1 MKKTFIFGLRM
12 VLVTSLFSGCMGLGL
27 QLGGGSKSFTQAPTL
42 GQQLT
47 DLHKAKETGALTD
60 AEYQAQKAKLLENK

>member
-1 MKKTFIFGLRM
+1 MKRSCIS
-12 VLVTSLFSGCMGLGL
+12 VLAVVLSTSLLSGCLGL
-27 QLGGGSKSFTQAPTL
+27 QLGGGSKSFTQEPTL

-60 AEYQAQKAKLLENK
+60 AEYQSQKAKLLGNK